1 MTTTGVYANML
12 AMLEASRMDG
22 ERLRRIAEADTVE
35 AALKM
40 LGDYGYTYVSGGDVD
55 SFIIAQTDALIDF
68 IRENS
73 AFAAAADVLTA
84 PFWYNN
90 VKLAY
95 KSRFAEMPENSY
107 YRTELDCAKIA
118 EGDYSDCD
126 KYLRTA
132 LEALDAAEE
141 KNPREIDLAV
151 TRAMYAYILSRGTHT
166 LKKYFR
172 AEIDYKNILA
182 AARMRRLGL
191 TKFEFIDGGHIKT
204 ATLEDAVTAKEFSLC
219 FVGTP
224 YEDVATRIEESGFKG
239 LGRFESEAD
248 EYLFFLTDG
257 MCAKMSTVEP
267 FLNYY
272 TRARIELKA
281 IKTALVCV
289 KTNSR
294 DEFLARM
301 PMIYG

>member
-1 MTTTGVYANML
+1 ML
-12 AMLEASRMDG
+12 AVLESSRMDG
-22 ERLRRIAEADTVE
+22 ERLRRIAEADTVD

-40 LGDYGYTYVSGGDVD
+40 LGDYGYSYAQGGDVD
-55 SFIIAQTDALIDF
+55 SFIIAETDALIDF
-68 IRENS
+68 IREN
-73 AFAAAADVLTA
+73 AASKAAIDVLTA

-95 KSRFAEMPENSY
+95 KSRFAETPSDAY
-107 YRTELDCAKIA
+107 YRTEFDCAKIA
-118 EGDYSDCD
+118 DGDYSDCD
-126 KYLRTA
+126 RYLTAA
-132 LEALDAAEE
+132 LETLDAAAE
-141 KNPREIDLAV
+141 KNAREIDLGL
-151 TRAMYAYILSRGTHT
+151 TRAMYAYILSRGTPT

-172 AEIDYKNILA
+172 AEIDLKNILT

-191 TKFEFIDGGHIKT
+191 TRSEFVDGGHVKIE
-204 ATLEDAVTAKEFSLC
+204 TLEDAVTAKEFAQC
-219 FVGTP
+219 FIGTP
-224 YEDVATRIEESGFKG
+224 YEDSAARLEESGFKA
-239 LGRFESEAD
+239 LGRFETEAD
-248 EYLFFLTDG
+248 EFLFYLTDS
-257 MCAKMSTVEP
+257 MCAKMATVEP

-294 DEFLARM
+294 DEFSARM